1 MIYLRYNLDVSG
13 SVDKRWG
20 SLMTLKVVA
29 SKRERMPSWC
39 FWGCPT
45 VFDVQ

>member
-29 SKRERMPSWC
+29 SKRERMRELMLLRVPHS
-39 FWGCPT
+39 F
-45 VFDVQ
+45 